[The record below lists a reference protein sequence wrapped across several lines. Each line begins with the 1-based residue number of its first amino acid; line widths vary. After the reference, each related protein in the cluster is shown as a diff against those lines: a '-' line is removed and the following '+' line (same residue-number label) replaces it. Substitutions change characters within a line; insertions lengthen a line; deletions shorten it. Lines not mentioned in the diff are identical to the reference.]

1 MAKDGFLK
9 RHRIVRNA
17 IRKDVLFFAIP
28 AILILTAGT
37 GVIVWDLFRN
47 QGSLNIPSVEN
58 IAGSVLIVIGGSI
71 SLVAAVT
78 LRLHY
83 SSTLVIREDHQLIT
97 HGIFRF
103 VRHPIYLG
111 TLMVMIGLPVFVWS
125 LYGTLIMSAL
135 VPVFLNRIRMEEKL
149 LTEEFGDAYRMY
161 KEATRKI
168 IPFIY

>member
-78 LRLHY
+78 LRQHY
-83 SSTLVIREDHQLIT
+83 SSTLVIREDHQLII

-135 VPVFLNRIRMEEKL
+135 VPVFLNRIRIEEKL
-149 LTEEFGDAYRMY
+149 LTEEFGDAYRRY